1 MSRCDFLCA
10 RNPCARE
17 LYPGLFRHLLWL
29 NIVIVVVNILAA
41 NAAIANGF
49 SAQQTLPASFPD
61 LRDWSET
68 VVRIEIT
75 KGSTA
80 GTNAAPPDV
89 EFKIIE
95 VLRPGRFPPRKSQKV
110 TAEWLED
117 PTGGSQWDEVK
128 KWHRP
133 DQWETTSIESPPS
146 GTRLIAFV
154 TIESSTS
161 KVFLAKDSIFAD
173 TPENRATVMANA
185 ASRPFLDWLTETAFW
200 LTFIFPA
207 AGFMCLFYSPKL
219 GAFLAMLS
227 WPSYLLYDSQVPV
240 TSNIRLDALL
250 AYPAL
255 GIASLIAAAGFALWV
270 RAEGRKG

>member
-1 MSRCDFLCA
+1 MTRSVLQLFL
-10 RNPCARE
+10 
-17 LYPGLFRHLLWL
+17 
-29 NIVIVVVNILAA
+29 VIFAA
-41 NAAIANGF
+41 SIF
-49 SAQQTLPASFPD
+49 SAHAEEFVAQKTLPASFPD
-61 LRDWSET
+61 LRDWRET

-75 KGSTA
+75 RGSVV
-80 GTNAAPPDV
+80 GTNGAPPPV

-95 VLRPGRFPPRKSQKV
+95 VLQSGRFPPRKSQKV

-185 ASRPFLDWLTETAFW
+185 ASRPFLDWLSEMAFW
-200 LTFIFPA
+200 FTFIFPA

-219 GAFLAMLS
+219 GAFLSMLS

-240 TSNIRLDALL
+240 TANIRLDALL

>member
-1 MSRCDFLCA
+1 MTRSVLQLFL
-10 RNPCARE
+10 
-17 LYPGLFRHLLWL
+17 
-29 NIVIVVVNILAA
+29 VIIAASILSAHA
-41 NAAIANGF
+41 EEFIA
-49 SAQQTLPASFPD
+49 QKTLPANYPQ
-61 LRDWSET
+61 LQDWFYT
-68 VVRIEIT
+68 VFRIEVT
-75 KGSTA
+75 KGSSL
-80 GTNAAPPDV
+80 GTNAKRPSV
-89 EFKIIE
+89 EYKIIE
-95 VLRPGRFPPRKSQKV
+95 VLRPGRFPPRQSKID
-110 TAEWLED
+110 AEWIND
-117 PTGGSQWDEVK
+117 PPGGEQWNAHK
-128 KWHRP
+128 LAGTF
-133 DQWETTSIESPPS
+133 DQWESIEITSPPA
-146 GTRLIAFV
+146 GTKLITLGSF
-154 TIESSTS
+154 
-161 KVFLAKDSIFAD
+161 DSPSEKEALIGNNSFAD

>member
-1 MSRCDFLCA
+1 MTRSVLQLFL
-10 RNPCARE
+10 
-17 LYPGLFRHLLWL
+17 
-29 NIVIVVVNILAA
+29 VIFAA
-41 NAAIANGF
+41 SIF
-49 SAQQTLPASFPD
+49 SAHAEEFIAQKTLPASFPD
-61 LRDWSET
+61 LRDWRET

-75 KGSTA
+75 RGSVV
-80 GTNAAPPDV
+80 GSNGSPPTV
-89 EFKIIE
+89 EFKIVE
-95 VLRPGRFPPRKSQKV
+95 VLRKGRFSPRKSQIV
-110 TAEWLED
+110 VASWLED
-117 PTGGSQWDEVK
+117 RAGG
-128 KWHRP
+128 
-133 DQWETTSIESPPS
+133 DQWSEHNMAGTLDQWSSIETESPPS

-185 ASRPFLDWLTETAFW
+185 ASRPFLDWLSEMAFW
-200 LTFIFPA
+200 LTFIFPS

-255 GIASLIAAAGFALWV
+255 GIASLIAMVGFALWV
-270 RAEGRKG
+270 RAEGCKG